1 MGNLSHIDDVEKR
14 SEDVEEEQMLEAQQA
29 LIDARRSAE
38 AAEEEAAEEAAAEE
52 AAAEEAARQEAAR
65 QEAARQAAAQRAAQQ
80 QAAQAQGEERFE
92 RFDEEPGQKQAAQQQ
107 KVDPKKK
114 RVDLTADQ
122 EADFHGLTN
131 PQPMSVPQKV
141 VIVCAVLLI
150 IVAVVYLLNEYFNF
164 F

>member
-52 AAAEEAARQEAAR
+52 AARQEAAR
-65 QEAARQAAAQRAAQQ
+65 QEAARQEAAQRAAQQ

>member
-1 MGNLSHIDDVEKR
+1 MWMGNLSHIDDVEKR

-38 AAEEEAAEEAAAEE
+38 AAEE

-65 QEAARQAAAQRAAQQ
+65 QAAARQAAAQRAAQQ

-107 KVDPKKK
+107 KIDPKKK

>member
-38 AAEEEAAEEAAAEE
+38 AAEE

-65 QEAARQAAAQRAAQQ
+65 QAAARQAAAQRAAQQ

-107 KVDPKKK
+107 KIDPKKK